1 MKKVKAKDGLLEI
14 KFRGVNREDFTAIL
28 TGVKALKDRTFDPD
42 KKVWYCPDIEE
53 NRRRLKIMNFFL
65 PVEDKTPL
73 MQPKKIEIKI
83 TEVPGILK
91 TLRHYQLEGVNFIEQ
106 NKGRVLIGDD
116 MGIGK
121 TLQAL
126 SWLYHNRNKDI
137 FPAIIVCPA
146 SAKFVWQK
154 EITESFD
161 DPPSFSIMEGRKSRF
176 FQFKSDIVIINYDI
190 LKDRLDEIFTLN
202 PKTVVLDEAHM
213 AKNMTALRTRAVIK
227 LGKECKHIIALS
239 GTPIEIRP
247 IELFPIVSLL
257 RPDLFASI
265 HDFGKEYCEGYYDGY
280 SWNYSGASN
289 ISKLH
294 NILTS
299 TFMIRRKKAD
309 VLKELPAKQR
319 VIVPFEISNRTEY
332 GKAEKD
338 IITWLMENESY
349 HKAAKAS
356 RAEELVKVRKL
367 QQIAFTGKEKEV
379 VRWVKDFLDTGEKLV
394 LFFTTHYALDLIFNE
409 FKDVATG
416 IDGRVPP
423 AKRGSIVS
431 AFQENPAIKL
441 FCGEIVSAG
450 QAITLTASSNVAF
463 AEYLFNPAK
472 HVQAEDRTHRISQKD
487 SVTVYYLMAKETIEE
502 NMIKVLQKRME
513 ISEGIL
519 DGRTDDSDA
528 FEEVIDQIFR
538 GKKAKFTREHNAVAL

>member
-1 MKKVKAKDGLLEI
+1 
-14 KFRGVNREDFTAIL
+14 
-28 TGVKALKDRTFDPD
+28 
-42 KKVWYCPDIEE
+42 
-53 NRRRLKIMNFFL
+53 
-65 PVEDKTPL
+65 
-73 MQPKKIEIKI
+73 
-83 TEVPGILK
+83 
-91 TLRHYQLEGVNFIEQ
+91 
-106 NKGRVLIGDD
+106 
-116 MGIGK
+116 
-121 TLQAL
+121 
-126 SWLYHNRNKDI
+126 
-137 FPAIIVCPA
+137 
-146 SAKFVWQK
+146 
-154 EITESFD
+154 
-161 DPPSFSIMEGRKSRF
+161 
-176 FQFKSDIVIINYDI
+176 
-190 LKDRLDEIFTLN
+190 
-202 PKTVVLDEAHM
+202 
-213 AKNMTALRTRAVIK
+213 
-227 LGKECKHIIALS
+227 
-239 GTPIEIRP
+239 
-247 IELFPIVSLL
+247 
-257 RPDLFASI
+257 
-265 HDFGKEYCEGYYDGY
+265 
-280 SWNYSGASN
+280 
-289 ISKLH
+289 
-294 NILTS
+294 
-299 TFMIRRKKAD
+299 MIRRKKAD